1 MADIDKNPATQLD
14 ELAALDP
21 LTRSQVAAWRDTA
34 TSPPLTPG
42 HQNNNEYEDK
52 D

>member
-14 ELAALDP
+14 EVAALDP
-21 LTRSQVAAWRDTA
+21 AQRREVAAWRDTA

-42 HQNNNEYEDK
+42 H
-52 D
+52 